1 MRANILATI
10 ERKAPTLDHFIG
22 EVGEWVEVA
31 RAWVY
36 VEPMRTAERLE
47 QQQIQAHTTHNLR
60 TIWTAELEAVDTA
73 CRLRLTTT
81 AGIEKIY
88 QIAEIQNIREQN
100 RELRLVCIEA
110 V

>member
-1 MRANILATI
+1 MKANILATI
-10 ERKAPTLDHFIG
+10 ERKTPTLDHFIG
-22 EVGEWVEVA
+22 EVEAWETVT

-60 TIWTAELEAVDTA
+60 TVWRPELEAVDAA

-81 AGIEKIY
+81 AGVEKVY
-88 QIAEIQNIREQN
+88 QITEIQNIREQN